1 MATNP
6 NPSRVTNEMW
16 YFWESFKQIEPT
28 VLLGGIYANKSGYHN
43 TRAGNQASWPGNYSI
58 VLPPD
63 KLGPSDKSA
72 AIDLTFPSA
81 QAGNFSII
89 KKYSQRLLNSGKD
102 LKDDRGNYLRE
113 FYGNADGN
121 SVVDGWDFYYV
132 RPASS
137 DSSHLW
143 HIHLSFLRNAVTN
156 RTAMDAILSIL
167 RGETYAAYKLRTS
180 PPATPTRPVTP
191 PVAKSVL
198 VQEVGV
204 ESIYISDG
212 VTYRHVYDM
221 IQLREI
227 QAKMQAG
234 GLFNKVI
241 SIPKGTLTGGFYGKP
256 A

>member
-6 NPSRVTNEMW
+6 NPALVTNEMW
-16 YFWESFKQIEPT
+16 YFWEQFKKIEPT

-43 TRAGNQASWPGNYSI
+43 TRARNQASWPGNYSI

-72 AIDLTFPSA
+72 AIDLTFPDA
-81 QAGNFSII
+81 QAGNYKTIM
-89 KKYSQRLLNSGKD
+89 KYSQRLLKSGKD

-113 FYGNADGN
+113 FYGNADGTQY
-121 SVVDGWDFYYV
+121 VDGWDFYYV
-132 RPASS
+132 RPATS

-143 HIHLSFLRNAVTN
+143 HIHLSFLRKFVTS
-156 RTAMDAILSIL
+156 RVAMDAILSIL
-167 RGETYAAYKLRTS
+167 RGETYAAYKLRIS
-180 PPATPTRPVTP
+180 TPTVPRPVTP

-198 VQEVGV
+198 VQELGDPA
-204 ESIYISDG
+204 IYLSDG
-212 VTYRHVYDM
+212 AVYRHVVDM

-227 QAKMQAG
+227 QALMEKG

-241 SIPKGTLTGGFYGKP
+241 TIQKGALTTGYYGKRG
-256 A
+256 